1 MASFI
6 ARRMLWMVLVLIL
19 VSLVTFLL
27 MRAVP
32 GGPFDREKELPPA
45 IMANLEAKYNLDAPL
60 TQQYIDYIGAI
71 IIPRITGD
79 EYQRSTTEDYLVN
92 IDIPATDA
100 TFRWMNFG
108 PSLVNRSRTAT
119 SIIKENLPVSAQL
132 GIASLAVALVIGLPA
147 GVIAA
152 LRRNTIWDYVGMGIA
167 TIGVSVTVITL
178 GPLMQYI
185 FGVSLGILPI
195 SGWGTPTQVIMPA
208 FALGFAQAAIIARL
222 TRASLL
228 QVLNEDYIRT
238 ARAKGMRER
247 RVITLH
253 ALKNALIPVATVLG
267 PLAAALVTGSF
278 VTETIFAIP
287 GIGRVFVTSI
297 GNRDYPVIMGTTLL
311 YAFFLV
317 VANALV
323 DITYAWLDPRI
334 RFN

>member
-60 TQQYIDYIGAI
+60 TQQYIDYVGAI

-79 EYQRSTTEDYLVN
+79 EYRRSTTEDYLIN
-92 IDIPATDA
+92 IDIPATDV
-100 TFRWMNFG
+100 TLRWMNFG

-185 FGVSLGILPI
+185 FGVSMGILPI
-195 SGWGTPTQVIMPA
+195 SGWGTPAQIIMPA